1 MLSIKIGV
9 NIEEFPPCIDLIP
22 ITCPRLDLVL
32 EVQAK
37 KKLPSCMSTIVRIL
51 TFGEHMY

>member
-1 MLSIKIGV
+1 MLSIKRGV

-32 EVQAK
+32 EVQAC
-37 KKLPSCMSTIVRIL
+37 LAACLLYM
-51 TFGEHMY
+51 